1 MSFNILLA
9 EDDDDIVGLLKL
21 YLENEGFFVNRAKDG
36 VEACEIFD
44 SQKVDIAIVDIMMPR
59 MNGYEL
65 TKYIRGKSNIP
76 IIILSAAQ
84 LDSDKILGLNLGAD
98 DYMVK
103 PFNPLELIAR
113 INANLRRFYNLG
125 SQQKNNDGKIV
136 IGDLVLDTRMLTL
149 EKRGEPI
156 ALTAMEYKILHM
168 LMQSPGRVF
177 TKMQIYEEING
188 EYYSND
194 DNTMMVHISN
204 IRDKIEEDPKNPKYV
219 KTVRGLGYKV
229 EKQ

>member
-156 ALTAMEYKILHM
+156 ALTAMEYKILNM